1 MIDLTDW
8 KYAEEIYWFVVNN
21 YWETY
26 QKQKEESPLS
36 MAEFVQ
42 ENCLLEFESALKE
55 KGYKL

>member
-8 KYAEEIYWFVVNN
+8 KYAEELYWFVVNN

-42 ENCLLEFESALKE
+42 ENCLPEFESALKE